1 MRYEIESMKCTQ
13 KKLKGLSLLEVMVSM
28 GIFSMMMVAIAG
40 IFGSS
45 IQSSRA
51 NRNIE
56 HDLEN
61 AQFVMNDIAKQ
72 LRTSTIVSW
81 TAASVRFYD
90 YSQGRCIEYRDTIT
104 IIGHAIQ
111 KSSFVIPDRS
121 LCDTSGSTDT
131 LLNNSGYIQVT
142 TGYVAPTF
150 SVVTS
155 SLDTV
160 TPANSRVG
168 KVTMMFEVK
177 EKSAST
183 RSARIQTTVSL
194 RDYVESGVVQAN

>member
-1 MRYEIESMKCTQ
+1 MKFTQ

-28 GIFSMMMVAIAG
+28 GIFSMMMVAVAG
-40 IFGSS
+40 IFSSS

-51 NRNIE
+51 NRNIQ

-72 LRTSTIVSW
+72 LRTSTIIDPLGNPIAGS
-81 TAASVRFYD
+81 SIRFYD
-90 YSQGRCIEYRDTIT
+90 YSQGKCISYTPASVGGNT
-104 IIGHAIQ
+104 VIQ
-111 KSSFVIPDRS
+111 YAWATTTRVGCTTVAPLSSPMTLTTGDVIP
-121 LCDTSGSTDT
+121 
-131 LLNNSGYIQVT
+131 
-142 TGYVAPTF
+142 TF
-150 SVVTS
+150 RVVSS

-168 KVTMMFEVK
+168 KVTMVFVVK
-177 EKSAST
+177 EKATST
-183 RSARIQTTVSL
+183 RSAQVQTTVSL

>member
-1 MRYEIESMKCTQ
+1 MKFIQ

-51 NRNIE
+51 NRNIQ

-61 AQFVMNDIAKQ
+61 AQFTMNDIAKQ
-72 LRTSTIVSW
+72 LRTSTIVSGDGE
-81 TAASVRFYD
+81 SNSIRFYD
-90 YSQGRCIEYRDTIT
+90 YSQGKCISYTPASVGGNTVIQYAWDTT
-104 IIGHAIQ
+104 TRVGCTTVAPL
-111 KSSFVIPDRS
+111 SSPTTLTTGDVIP
-121 LCDTSGSTDT
+121 
-131 LLNNSGYIQVT
+131 
-142 TGYVAPTF
+142 TF
-150 SVVTS
+150 RVVSS

-168 KVTMMFEVK
+168 KVTMVFVVK
-177 EKSAST
+177 EKAVST
-183 RSARIQTTVSL
+183 RSARVQTTVSL
-194 RDYVESGVVQAN
+194 RDYVESGVVQAD